1 MTVRLPADTMPGL
14 DAVTDADREWFE
26 ARPSRLCRL
35 RPTTVA
41 ELFPGEVMR
50 PGSRTVVVTL
60 GSPLVRMRFLVGRPP
75 AGLRQDTDR
84 SCAGLLLL
92 LARVGYTIEGRPLL
106 STLRDLR
113 QQVGTVLASQP

>member
-50 PGSRTVVVTL
+50 PGSRTVVVTF
-60 GSPLVRMRFLVGRPP
+60 GSPLVRMRFRVGRPP
-75 AGLRQDTDR
+75 VGLRQDTDR